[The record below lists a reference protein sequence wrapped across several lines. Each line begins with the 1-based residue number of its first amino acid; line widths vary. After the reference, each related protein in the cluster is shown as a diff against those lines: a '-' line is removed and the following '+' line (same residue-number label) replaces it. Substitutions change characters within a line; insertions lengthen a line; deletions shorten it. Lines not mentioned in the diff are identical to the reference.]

1 LLSKEASTLASGN
14 SSFTAVQRVSPS
26 MKRSAIERLAR
37 KHLLPKLP
45 EFAARR
51 SLVYRRPLDAF
62 LRGLS
67 FDTSGFASGRI
78 FVTAFVQ
85 PLFVPSDSLFYT
97 FGFRLG
103 DDFWDVEEQDPDPT
117 FAAIAD
123 AAQDEALPFF
133 EELADLDRFCERVPE
148 WATTEPKKLKS
159 LQSLDDPVVTE
170 ALGYAE
176 LLRGRKDEGVRLLE
190 KTIESE
196 RENGEYANDELIAHA
211 EQVLDAVN
219 RLGLEAGQ
227 AQLEEWRAE
236 TIRNLR
242 LEE

>member
-1 LLSKEASTLASGN
+1 VKG
-14 SSFTAVQRVSPS
+14 P
-26 MKRSAIERLAR
+26 AIERLAR
-37 KHLLPKLP
+37 EHLLPELP
-45 EFAARR
+45 EFDVRR

-67 FDTSGFASGRI
+67 FDTSAFASGRI

-103 DDFWDVEEQDPDPT
+103 DDFWDVDEQDPDPT
-117 FAAIAD
+117 FAAIGE
-123 AAQDEALPFF
+123 AAQRDALPFF
-133 EELADLDRFCERVPE
+133 DQLGDLDRFCELVPK
-148 WATTEPKKLKS
+148 WATAEPKKLKS

-176 LLRGRKDEGVRLLE
+176 LLRGRKDDGVRLLE
-190 KTIESE
+190 QTIDSE
-196 RENGEYANDELIAHA
+196 RADAEYANDELIANV

-219 RLGLEAGQ
+219 SLGLDVGQ
-227 AQLEEWRAE
+227 AALEEWRAE
-236 TIRNLR
+236 TIKNLR
-242 LEE
+242 LDE

>member
-1 LLSKEASTLASGN
+1 MKGS
-14 SSFTAVQRVSPS
+14 AV
-26 MKRSAIERLAR
+26 ERLAR
-37 KHLLPKLP
+37 KQLLPVLP
-45 EFAARR
+45 GFAARR
-51 SLVYRRPLDAF
+51 SLVYRRPLDEF

-67 FDTSGFASGRI
+67 FDTSAFASGRI

-103 DDFWDVEEQDPDPT
+103 DDFWDVNEQDPEPV

-123 AAQDEALPFF
+123 ATRLDALPFF
-133 EELADLDRFCERVPE
+133 EQLADVDGFCELVPE
-148 WATTEPKKLKS
+148 WATAEPKKLKS

-190 KTIESE
+190 RTIESE
-196 RENGEYANDELIAHA
+196 RDDGEYANDELIANV
-211 EQVLDAVN
+211 EQILHAVN
-219 RLGLEAGQ
+219 SLGLEAAQ

-236 TIRNLR
+236 TIRNLK